1 MTVNDKIKDFIP
13 SYEEF
18 VVFFILGIIL
28 FIVWK
33 YASNQKRNRLKRYL
47 QISVNMPEHQML
59 DIMKGGY
66 TRCLLS
72 ETEAKYEWHLPA
84 RSYPVFAVSSII
96 FGLSKVS
103 FVNSIMLVIS
113 LFLTF
118 AYGIKKEELAY
129 VEIYVKDGLVTSV
142 IANNLD

>member
-1 MTVNDKIKDFIP
+1 MTVDKIKDFIP

-18 VVFFILGIIL
+18 VVFFFLGIVL

-47 QISVNMPEHQML
+47 QISVDMPEHQML

-72 ETEAKYEWHLPA
+72 KTEAKYEWYLPA

-103 FVNSIMLVIS
+103 LVNSIMLVIS

-129 VEIYVKDGLVTSV
+129 VDIYVKDGLVTSV

>member
-72 ETEAKYEWHLPA
+72 ETEAKYEWRLPA

-129 VEIYVKDGLVTSV
+129 VDIYVKDGLVTSV